1 MGFDQGP
8 SIGVVPRFQKGAKA
22 PSLSVEH
29 IGEIADL
36 SSAYLNC
43 EAAEFSEDELVSNL
57 ALLAVVAKRVKHS
70 MAKKDVER
78 INSLAF
84 AVFGSAVAAK
94 K

>member
-8 SIGVVPRFQKGAKA
+8 SIGMPKLAKGAKA
-22 PSLSVEH
+22 PSLSLEH

-43 EAAEFSEDELVSNL
+43 EAVEFSEEELVSNL
-57 ALLAVVAKRVKHS
+57 ALLSVVAKKVKHS

-78 INSLAF
+78 INALASS
-84 AVFGSAVAAK
+84 VFGSQHAK